1 MARERGIE
9 VKVGIMVVAAV
20 ALLAGFVVVLGN
32 VSFAKGYRFFVDFNF
47 SGNIQSGAP
56 VKISGIKVG
65 KVEEVMFLGGRIDPQ
80 TKRRVQVRLRVW
92 VESRVREAIRQD
104 AEFFVNT
111 QGVLGEQ
118 YLEVVPGSFEKPPLP
133 ENAIVR
139 GVDPPRTD
147 LIVARL
153 YDFLDQITKLLKDDK
168 DLIIDFLKGGT
179 SVVRTVD
186 KLLQDN
192 RTQIA
197 NLIADL
203 DKFTVETTALIKSVR
218 QGLGRPEEVQKFVS
232 NLRQIS
238 AAVNHDVAELMTKAK
253 RALDG
258 VNSATTLVQGEDRK
272 KIIRAIDEL
281 ATLSAKAGRIASDAQ
296 AMVADIRA
304 GKGAAGQFLKDEQ
317 IYEDVKEMVRDLKR
331 NPWKFFWKESR

>member
-1 MARERGIE
+1 
-9 VKVGIMVVAAV
+9 
-20 ALLAGFVVVLGN
+20 VVLGN

-47 SGNIQSGAP
+47 SGNIQNGAP

-65 KVEEVMFLGGRIDPQ
+65 KVEEVMFLGGKIDPQ
-80 TKRRVQVRLRVW
+80 TKRRVQVRLKVW
-92 VESRVREAIRQD
+92 VEARVRDAIRQD
-104 AEFFVNT
+104 ADFFVNT

-118 YLEVVPGSFEKPPLP
+118 YLEIVPGSFERPPLA
-133 ENAIVR
+133 ENAIVK
-139 GVDPPRTD
+139 GTDPPRTD

-153 YDFLDQITKLLKDDK
+153 YEFLDQITTLLHDDK
-168 DLIIDFLKGGT
+168 ELIVDFLKGGT

-197 NLIADL
+197 NLLADL

-218 QGLGRPEEVQKFVS
+218 QGLGRPEEVQKFVI

-238 AAVNHDVAELMTKAK
+238 TVVSRDVEELVAKAK
-253 RALDG
+253 KALDG
-258 VNSATTLVQGEDRK
+258 VNSAASLVQGEDKK

-281 ATLSAKAGRIASDAQ
+281 TTLSAKAGKIATDAQ

-304 GKGAAGQFLKDEQ
+304 GKGSAGAFLKDEQ
-317 IYEDVKEMVRDLKR
+317 LYEDITEMVRDLKR
-331 NPWKFFWKESR
+331 NPWKFFWKEAR

>member
-9 VKVGIMVVAAV
+9 VKVGIMVVAAL

-47 SGNIQSGAP
+47 SGNIQNGAP

-80 TKRRVQVRLRVW
+80 TKRRVQVRLKVW

-104 AEFFVNT
+104 ADFFVNT

-118 YLEVVPGSFEKPPLP
+118 YLEIVPGSYDKPPLA
-133 ENAIVR
+133 ENAIVK
-139 GVDPPRTD
+139 GTDPPRTD

-153 YDFLDQITKLLKDDK
+153 YDFLDQITRLLHDDK

-197 NLIADL
+197 NLLADL
-203 DKFTVETTALIKSVR
+203 DKFTVETTALIKNVR
-218 QGLGRPEEVQKFVS
+218 QGLGRPEEVQKFVA

-238 AAVNHDVAELMTKAK
+238 TVVSRDVEELVVRAK
-253 RALDG
+253 KALDG
-258 VNSATTLVQGEDRK
+258 VNSAASLVQGEDKK

-281 ATLSAKAGRIASDAQ
+281 TTLSVKAGRIATDAQ

-304 GKGAAGQFLKDEQ
+304 GKGSAGAFLKDEQ
-317 IYEDVKEMVRDLKR
+317 LYEDIKEMVRDLKR
-331 NPWKFFWKESR
+331 NPWKFFWKEAR